1 MYARVVNSIMWEV
14 APPPPPK
21 LREWL
26 VAKEAVGSI
35 LKVYHIT
42 QLDTL
47 EATVYKKEMAK

>member
-1 MYARVVNSIMWEV
+1 MYARVVNSIPWEV

-47 EATVYKKEMAK
+47 EATVYQKEMAK